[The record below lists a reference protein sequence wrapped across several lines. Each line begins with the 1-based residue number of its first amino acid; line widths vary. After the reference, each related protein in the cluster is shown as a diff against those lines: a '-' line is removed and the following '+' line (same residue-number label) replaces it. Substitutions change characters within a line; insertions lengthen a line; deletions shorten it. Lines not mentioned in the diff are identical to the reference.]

1 MSEQVQA
8 TQLDPVGD
16 EPTDVKDS
24 AQGDSG
30 EEVLGDAG
38 KKALIKERE
47 ARKQAERQA
56 AAFKKQLDDAAKA
69 NMSDLERAQADAEAA
84 QERAA
89 AAERD
94 VQRYRIAAKHGIS
107 DADADL
113 FLTGADE
120 AAMTAQAERYAELNK
135 TPATPRPDPSQ
146 GAKDEPKSTSPAQS
160 FAAAFKGRI

>member
-1 MSEQVQA
+1 MSEQVQ
-8 TQLDPVGD
+8 QQQQDD
-16 EPTDVKDS
+16 EAPEDVKNS

-30 EEVLGDAG
+30 EVLGEAG
-38 KKALIKERE
+38 KKALTAERE

-56 AAFKKQLDDAAKA
+56 AEYKKQLDDAAKA
-69 NMSDLERAQADAEAA
+69 NMSDLERAQAEAKA
-84 QERAA
+84 ASERAA

-120 AAMTAQAERYAELNK
+120 AAMTAQAERYAELNN
-135 TPATPRPDPSQ
+135 TPTTPRPDPSQ
-146 GAKDEPKSTSPAQS
+146 GSKDTQQTTSPAQA
-160 FAAAFKGRI
+160 FAAAFKGRV

>member
-1 MSEQVQA
+1 MSEQVQD
-8 TQLDPVGD
+8 TQQEPVGG
-16 EPTDVKDS
+16 EPKDVKDS
-24 AQGDSG
+24 TQGDPG
-30 EEVLGDAG
+30 EALGDAG
-38 KKALIKERE
+38 KKALVAERE

-56 AAFKKQLDDAAKA
+56 AEYKKQLDDAAKA
-69 NMSDLERAQADAEAA
+69 NMSDLERAQAEAKA
-84 QERAA
+84 AAERAA

-135 TPATPRPDPSQ
+135 TPTVPRPDPSQ
-146 GAKDEPKSTSPAQS
+146 GAKGESPS
-160 FAAAFKGRI
+160 VSPEREFLRSVMGK

>member
-1 MSEQVQA
+1 MSEQAQDK
-8 TQLDPVGD
+8 QQEPVGD
-16 EPTDVKDS
+16 EPKDVKGS

-30 EEVLGDAG
+30 EEVPGDAG
-38 KKALIKERE
+38 KKALTKERE

-56 AAFKKQLDDAAKA
+56 AAYKKQLDDAAKA

-84 QERAA
+84 QDRAA

-135 TPATPRPDPSQ
+135 TPTTPRPDPSQ
-146 GAKDEPKSTSPAQS
+146 GSKDTQQTTSPAQA